1 MTFSLHQRLVMVA
14 AVITTAMMTVDLTI
28 VTVALPE
35 ISSDLPGSGITGLQW
50 VVISYTVTFG
60 ALLQVA
66 GSLTDSLG
74 LRRMFLYGIIGFTL
88 ASLACG
94 LAPNLLFLNISR
106 GLQGVAAAIMF
117 ANIIPL
123 IARNFDDDLR
133 ARAIGVWSAVIGVA
147 SVIAPVFGGFLVDI
161 AGWRSLFLINL
172 PIGILAFVLIAKV
185 VQPGE
190 TRDPRF
196 SWSNFDLSGAT
207 IIVVALVALNLA
219 LAYAQGSGGWSSPAT
234 LIAFA
239 ISVVGLALFIIRERQ
254 TSTPIVDLAILRRP
268 TFVGVSLLALINR
281 VGTVGATVYLVILLQ
296 DGYSYSA
303 LEVGLLL
310 IPMGAVTL
318 VASLWAGNIQ
328 SHIEPKS
335 VLGVGFLILAASS
348 AVLAWQFSA
357 HHDPRALVPAT
368 MIWGLGNALAN
379 TPIMNVTTTSVPL
392 EKVGM
397 ATGMVN
403 SFFPIGAGLGTAIL
417 GTTFASIAGTDPDA
431 FSFDDLADANAVNYL
446 VVAGLMLF
454 ASLIAF
460 VLVGSRRRPIT
471 TPAQQSDKP
480 DEEYTNSDRGPR

>member
-14 AVITTAMMTVDLTI
+14 AIITTAMMTVDLTI

-35 ISSDLPGSGITGLQW
+35 ISSDLPGNGITGLQW

-74 LRRMFLYGIIGFTL
+74 LRRMFLCGITGFTL

-123 IARNFDDDLR
+123 IARNFDDALR

-147 SVIAPVFGGFLVDI
+147 SVIAPVFGGFLIDI

-172 PIGILAFVLIAKV
+172 PIGILAFVLVTKV

-190 TRDPRF
+190 MRDPRF
-196 SWSNFDLSGAT
+196 SWSSFDLFGAT

-239 ISVVGLALFIIRERQ
+239 ISVVGLALFFIRERRAC
-254 TSTPIVDLAILRRP
+254 TPIVDLEILRRP

-328 SHIEPKS
+328 SRIEPRF
-335 VLGVGFLILAASS
+335 VLGIGFLILAASS

-368 MIWGLGNALAN
+368 MMWGLGNALAN
-379 TPIMNVTTTSVPL
+379 TPIMNVTTTSVPP
-392 EKVGM
+392 ERVGM

-417 GTTFASIAGTDPDA
+417 GTTFASNAGTDPDA

-446 VVAGLMLF
+446 VVAGLMLL

-460 VLVGSRRRPIT
+460 VLVDTRRRPT
-471 TPAQQSDKP
+471 ATPNQQSDKP
-480 DEEYTNSDRGPR
+480 DEQYTNSDRESR

>member
-1 MTFSLHQRLVMVA
+1 MTFSPHQRLVMVA

-74 LRRMFLYGIIGFTL
+74 LRRMFLYGITGFTL

-94 LAPNLLFLNISR
+94 LAPNLLFLNTSR

-190 TRDPRF
+190 MRDPQF
-196 SWSNFDLSGAT
+196 SWSSFDLSGAT

-219 LAYAQGSGGWSSPAT
+219 LAYAQGSDGWSSPAM

-239 ISVVGLALFIIRERQ
+239 ISIVGLALFIIRERRA
-254 TSTPIVDLAILRRP
+254 STPIVDLAILRRP

-328 SHIEPKS
+328 SRIEPRF

-348 AVLAWQFSA
+348 AVLAGQFSA
-357 HHDPRALVPAT
+357 HHDPRALVPAM

-460 VLVGSRRRPIT
+460 VLVGSRRRPIA
-471 TPAQQSDKP
+471 TPTQQSDKH
-480 DEEYTNSDRGPR
+480 DEQYTNSDRGPR